1 MNNESAII
9 GSGTGEIEVTSHAVT
24 MSHTV
29 TLYGIPVVYIVIV
42 ALFVLFILYLYCRMT
57 RKERYCMSKSSYLK
71 LFFALFI
78 PLFFYNLYNMYNSS
92 WFYNVYAK
100 SWCNTFWFTHTIF
113 IIMNASTVSIL
124 ESIFPYLFITLSI
137 LIINCYRK
145 PA

>member
-9 GSGTGEIEVTSHAVT
+9 GSGTGEIEFS
-24 MSHTV
+24 SHTVV

-57 RKERYCMSKSSYLK
+57 RKERHCMNKSSYLK
-71 LFFALFI
+71 LFFAFFI
-78 PLFFYNLYNMYNSS
+78 PLFLYNLYNIYNSS

-100 SWCNTFWFTHTIF
+100 SWCNAFWFTDPIF
-113 IIMNASTVSIL
+113 IIMDASTVSIL

>member
-9 GSGTGEIEVTSHAVT
+9 GSGTGEIEFSSHA
-24 MSHTV
+24 V

-42 ALFVLFILYLYCRMT
+42 ALFVLFILYLYCRIT
-57 RKERYCMSKSSYLK
+57 RKERRCMSKLSYLK
-71 LFFALFI
+71 LFFAFFI
-78 PLFFYNLYNMYNSS
+78 PLFFYNLYNLYNNS
-92 WFYNVYAK
+92 WFYNDYTK
-100 SWCNTFWFTHTIF
+100 SWCTTFWFTNPIF

>member
-9 GSGTGEIEVTSHAVT
+9 GSGTGEIEVSSHAVT
-24 MSHTV
+24 TSHAV

-57 RKERYCMSKSSYLK
+57 RKERHCMRKSSYLK

-78 PLFFYNLYNMYNSS
+78 PLFFYNLYNMYNSL
-92 WFYNVYAK
+92 WFHNIYAK

-113 IIMNASTVSIL
+113 IIMSASTVSIL

>member
-9 GSGTGEIEVTSHAVT
+9 GSGTGEVVVSSHAVALHG
-24 MSHTV
+24 MP
-29 TLYGIPVVYIVIV
+29 LVYIVIV
-42 ALFVLFILYLYCRMT
+42 ALFVLFGLYLYCRIT

-78 PLFFYNLYNMYNSS
+78 PLFFYNLYNIYNSS
-92 WFYNVYAK
+92 WFYNVYTK
-100 SWCNTFWFTHTIF
+100 SWCTTFWFTNPIF
-113 IIMNASTVSIL
+113 IIINASTASLL

>member
-9 GSGTGEIEVTSHAVT
+9 GSGTGEVVVGKAVVVSSHV
-24 MSHTV
+24 V

-57 RKERYCMSKSSYLK
+57 RKERHCMSKSSYLK

-78 PLFFYNLYNMYNSS
+78 PLFFYNLYNIYNSS
-92 WFYNVYAK
+92 WFFNPYTK
-100 SWCNTFWFTHTIF
+100 SWCNNFWFTNPIFF
-113 IIMNASTVSIL
+113 IISASVASIW

-137 LIINCYRK
+137 LVINCYRK